1 MVKDARKLKFN
12 MKHMKLAHL
21 LSIGMLLL
29 MTVPMASG
37 YVPKPILYLDAAD
50 NPAHPKAWTNLGTAG
65 GQLSSRGGGAK
76 LERNAGPQGGP
87 AYTASRGGQ
96 SYGHAGVSLFFEDWT
111 IEIWVKRDGPA
122 SGGGEH
128 QIFGMAD
135 RPWPFKQ
142 SILLRFDGAESG
154 HIRAT
159 LITEEGGG
167 PGGTDHIAP
176 NGLDIGAKRW
186 HHVVFTFDSRSRSL
200 QSYLDGKFLG
210 KDPTNQSYDGK
221 LEVKRITAFRSDVA
235 DPDNRVLNG
244 SISLIRM
251 YDRELDE
258 NEVRENFRRP
268 RVSQAVHPADKL
280 TTTWGSLKRTY

>member
-1 MVKDARKLKFN
+1 
-12 MKHMKLAHL
+12 MKHMKIAHL
-21 LSIGMLLL
+21 FSIGILLL
-29 MTVPMASG
+29 MAVPMAGG
-37 YVPKPILYLDAAD
+37 YVPKPILYLDVAD
-50 NPAHPKAWTNLGTAG
+50 NPAHPKAWTNLGAAG
-65 GQLSSRGGGAK
+65 GQLPSRGGGTK
-76 LERNAGPQGGP
+76 LEPKAGPNGGP
-87 AYTASRGGQ
+87 AYTADRAGQ
-96 SYGHAGVSLFFEDWT
+96 SYGEDGISLFFEDWT

-142 SILLRFDGAESG
+142 SILLRFDGAETG

-159 LITEEGGG
+159 LITEKGGG

-176 NGLDIGAKRW
+176 DGLDIGAKRW

-200 QSYLDGKFLG
+200 QSYLDGKFLS
-210 KDPTNQSYDGK
+210 KDPTNQSFDDK

-235 DPDNRVLNG
+235 DPDDRVLNG

-258 NEVRENFRRP
+258 NEVRENFKHP
-268 RVSQAVHPADKL
+268 RASQAVDPADKL
-280 TTTWGSLKRTY
+280 TTTWGKLKRTY

>member
-1 MVKDARKLKFN
+1 MV
-12 MKHMKLAHL
+12 
-21 LSIGMLLL
+21 
-29 MTVPMASG
+29 VPMAGG

-50 NPAHPKAWTNLGTAG
+50 NPAHPRAWTNLGTAG
-65 GQLSSRGGGAK
+65 GQLSSRSGGAK
-76 LERNAGPQGGP
+76 LEPNAGPDGGP
-87 AYTASRGGQ
+87 AYTADRAGQ
-96 SYGHAGVSLFFEDWT
+96 SYGQAGISLFFEDWT
-111 IEIWVKRDGPA
+111 IEIWVKRNGPA

-159 LITEEGGG
+159 LISEEGGG

-186 HHVVFTFDSRSRSL
+186 HHVVLTFDSRSRSL
-200 QSYLDGKFLG
+200 QSYLDGKFLS
-210 KDPTNQSYDGK
+210 KDPTNQSYDDK
-221 LEVKRITAFRSDVA
+221 LEAKRITAFRSDVA

-258 NEVRENFRRP
+258 NEVRENFRHP
-268 RVSQAVHPADKL
+268 HASQAVDAADKL
-280 TTTWGSLKRTY
+280 ATRWGKLKMSY

>member
-1 MVKDARKLKFN
+1 
-12 MKHMKLAHL
+12 MKHLKIAHFL
-21 LSIGMLLL
+21 GIGMLLV
-29 MTVPMASG
+29 MAVPMASG
-37 YVPKPILYLDAAD
+37 YVPKPILYLDSAD
-50 NPAHPKAWTNLGTAG
+50 NPAHPRAWTNLGTAG

-76 LERNAGPQGGP
+76 LERNAGPHGGP
-87 AYTASRGGQ
+87 AYTADRAGQ
-96 SYGHAGVSLFFEDWT
+96 SYGQAGISLLFEDWT
-111 IEIWVKRDGPA
+111 IEIWVKRNGPA
-122 SGGGEH
+122 AGGGEH

-210 KDPTNQSYDGK
+210 KDPTNQSYDDT

-268 RVSQAVHPADKL
+268 RASQAVDFADKL

>member
-1 MVKDARKLKFN
+1 MRCFI
-12 MKHMKLAHL
+12 KHMKSLHILGIGIL
-21 LSIGMLLL
+21 LV
-29 MTVPMASG
+29 TAVPIAAS

-50 NPAHPKAWTNLGTAG
+50 NPAHPRAWTNLGTAG
-65 GQLSSRGGGAK
+65 GQLPSRSGGAK
-76 LERNAGPQGGP
+76 LEPNAGPDRGP
-87 AYTASRGGQ
+87 AYTANRGGQ

-111 IEIWVKRDGPA
+111 IEIWVKRNGPA

-159 LITEEGGG
+159 LISEEGGG

-186 HHVVFTFDSRSRSL
+186 HHVVLTFDSRSRSL

-210 KDPTNQSYDGK
+210 KDPTNQSFDDK
-221 LEVKRITAFRSDVA
+221 LEVKRVTAFRSDVA

-268 RVSQAVHPADKL
+268 RASQAVDPADKL
-280 TTTWGSLKRTY
+280 TITWGRLKSTL

>member
-1 MVKDARKLKFN
+1 
-12 MKHMKLAHL
+12 MKYMNRLHFLSVGIL
-21 LSIGMLLL
+21 LVMA
-29 MTVPMASG
+29 VPIATS

-50 NPAHPKAWTNLGTAG
+50 NPAHPRAWTNLGTAG

-76 LERNAGPQGGP
+76 LEPNAGPDGGP
-87 AYTASRGGQ
+87 AYTADRAGQ
-96 SYGHAGVSLFFEDWT
+96 SYGQAGISLFFEDWT

-122 SGGGEH
+122 AGRGEH

-142 SILLRFDGAESG
+142 SILLRFDGPESG
-154 HIRAT
+154 LIRAT
-159 LITEEGGG
+159 LITEKGGG
-167 PGGTDHIAP
+167 VDNTDHVAP
-176 NGLDIGAKRW
+176 NGLDIGARRW
-186 HHVVFTFDSRSRSL
+186 HHVVFTFDSRSRRL
-200 QSYLDGKFLG
+200 QSYLNGKFIG
-210 KDPTNQSYDGK
+210 KNPTNQSYDDK

-268 RVSQAVHPADKL
+268 RAPQAVDPADKL

>member
-1 MVKDARKLKFN
+1 
-12 MKHMKLAHL
+12 MKRLDF
-21 LSIGMLLL
+21 LSIGILLV
-29 MTVPMASG
+29 MVVPMAVG

-50 NPAHPKAWTNLGTAG
+50 NPAHPRAWTNLGTAG
-65 GQLSSRGGGAK
+65 GQLSSRSGGAK
-76 LERNAGPQGGP
+76 LEPNAGPDGGP
-87 AYTASRGGQ
+87 AYTADRAGQ
-96 SYGHAGVSLFFEDWT
+96 SYGQAGISLFFEDWT
-111 IEIWVKRDGPA
+111 IEIWVKRNGPA

-159 LITEEGGG
+159 LISEEGGG

-186 HHVVFTFDSRSRSL
+186 HHVVLTFDSRSRSL
-200 QSYLDGKFLG
+200 QSYLDGKFLS
-210 KDPTNQSYDGK
+210 KDPTNQSYDDK
-221 LEVKRITAFRSDVA
+221 LEAKRITAFRSDVA

-258 NEVRENFRRP
+258 NEVRENFRHP
-268 RVSQAVHPADKL
+268 HASQAVDAADKL
-280 TTTWGSLKRTY
+280 ATSWGKLKMSY

>member
-1 MVKDARKLKFN
+1 
-12 MKHMKLAHL
+12 MKLAHL

-29 MTVPMASG
+29 MTDPMASG
-37 YVPKPILYLDAAD
+37 YVPEPILYLDAAD
-50 NPAHPKAWTNLGTAG
+50 NPAHPRAWTNLGTAG

-76 LERNAGPQGGP
+76 LERNVGPHGGP
-87 AYTASRGGQ
+87 AYTADRAGQ
-96 SYGHAGVSLFFEDWT
+96 SYGQAGISLLFEDWT
-111 IEIWVKRDGPA
+111 IEIWVKRNGPA
-122 SGGGEH
+122 PGGGEH

-210 KDPTNQSYDGK
+210 KDPTNQSYDDT

-251 YDRELDE
+251 YDRKLDE

-268 RVSQAVHPADKL
+268 RASQAVHPADKL

>member
-1 MVKDARKLKFN
+1 MNRLRI
-12 MKHMKLAHL
+12 
-21 LSIGMLLL
+21 LSIGILLV
-29 MTVPMASG
+29 TAVPMAAG

-50 NPAHPKAWTNLGTAG
+50 NPAHPKSWTNLGTAG
-65 GQLSSRGGGAK
+65 GQLPSRSGGAK
-76 LERNAGPQGGP
+76 LEQNAGPDGRP
-87 AYTASRGGQ
+87 AYTADRAGQ
-96 SYGHAGVSLFFEDWT
+96 SYGHAGISLFFEDWT

-154 HIRAT
+154 HVRAT
-159 LITEEGGG
+159 LISEEGGG

-186 HHVVFTFDSRSRSL
+186 HHVVLTFDSRSRSL

-210 KDPTNQSYDGK
+210 KDPTNQSFDDK
-221 LEVKRITAFRSDVA
+221 LEVKRVTAFRSDVA
-235 DPDNRVLNG
+235 DPTIVFSMARLVSSGCMTESWTRTRFAKISVVRAPLKL
-244 SISLIRM
+244 SILPIS
-251 YDRELDE
+251 
-258 NEVRENFRRP
+258 
-268 RVSQAVHPADKL
+268 
-280 TTTWGSLKRTY
+280 